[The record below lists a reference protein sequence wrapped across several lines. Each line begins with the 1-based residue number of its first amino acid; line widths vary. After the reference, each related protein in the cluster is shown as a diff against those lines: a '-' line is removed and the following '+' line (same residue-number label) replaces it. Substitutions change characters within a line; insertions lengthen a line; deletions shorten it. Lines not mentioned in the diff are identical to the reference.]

1 MKRSFITMRTVLV
14 VMLALA
20 FVAGTA
26 FAGGGREEG
35 EAAPSGPVRLNM
47 GGGWV
52 TGVYFPMA
60 GAMSRIVH
68 TQMDNVSLTVE
79 SSGAS
84 VVNSN
89 LIRSG
94 DLDMAIVQNDVAY
107 YAYNGTGVAAFDG
120 NAVSNMRGLFTM
132 YPEPVQLIARA
143 DSGISSPSDLAGRRV
158 AIGPLGSGAEVNAI
172 EVLQV
177 AGLTEGDLA
186 GVERLAASEAADFLR
201 DGRVDA
207 AFFTVAIGGAVIAD
221 LAVSQDIVV
230 VPITG
235 EYAEA
240 LMDLRP
246 FYATAAIP
254 EGTYNNVPES
264 ETVAVLAMVV
274 ADANLSD
281 DLVYDFMSAVFG
293 NLDTLSSAHAAGRMV
308 TLETA
313 LDGMPIPLHAGAERF
328 FSEQGMQ

>member
-1 MKRSFITMRTVLV
+1 MKNAFSIARKTLV
-14 VMLALA
+14 VMLVLM
-20 FVAGTA
+20 VAATAA

-35 EAAPSGPVRLNM
+35 TAAPAGPTRLSM

-68 TQMDNVSLTVE
+68 TQMEGVSLTVE

-84 VVNSN
+84 VVNAN
-89 LIRSG
+89 LIRSR

-107 YAYNGTGVAAFDG
+107 YAFNGTGISAFDG
-120 NAVSNMRGLFTM
+120 NAVPNIRGLFTM
-132 YPEPVQLIARA
+132 YPEPVQLVARA
-143 DSGISSPSDLAGRRV
+143 NSGISSPSDLRGRRV

-177 AGLTEGDLA
+177 AGLTLDDLS

-207 AFFTVAIGGAVIAD
+207 AFFTVAIGAAVISD

-235 EYAEA
+235 RYAEA
-240 LMDLRP
+240 LKALRP

-254 EGTYNNVPES
+254 AGTYNNVPAS
-264 ETVAVLAMVV
+264 ETVAVLAMAV
-274 ADANLSD
+274 ADAALSEEI
-281 DLVYDFMSAVFG
+281 VFNFMTAIFD
-293 NLDTLSSAHAAGRMV
+293 NTATLASAHAAGRMV
-308 TLETA
+308 TLESA
-313 LDGMPIPLHAGAERF
+313 LDGMPIPLHPGAERF
-328 FSEQGMQ
+328 FAQHGMQ

>member
-1 MKRSFITMRTVLV
+1 MKNAFSNMRKVVLV
-14 VMLALA
+14 L
-20 FVAGTA
+20 FVFMFVISAA
-26 FAGGGREEG
+26 FAGGGREDG
-35 EAAPSGPVRLNM
+35 AAAPSGPVRLSM

-68 TQMDNVSLTVE
+68 TQMDGVTLTVE

-107 YAYNGTGVAAFDG
+107 YAFNGTGISAFDG
-120 NAVSNMRGLFTM
+120 NAVPNMRGLFTM

-143 DSGISSPSDLAGRRV
+143 DSGIESPSDLAGRRV

-172 EVLQV
+172 EVLEV
-177 AGLTEGDLA
+177 AGLSLDDLA

-221 LAVSQDIVV
+221 LAVSQNIIV

-240 LMDLRP
+240 LMELRP
-246 FYATAAIP
+246 FYATATIP
-254 EGTYNNVPES
+254 EGTYNNVPAS
-264 ETVAVLAMVV
+264 ETVGVLAMAV
-274 ADANLSD
+274 ANEDLPE
-281 DLVYDFMSAVFG
+281 DLVFDFMTAIFS
-293 NLDTLSSAHAAGRMV
+293 NTDTLASAHAAGRMV
-308 TLETA
+308 TLESA
-313 LDGMPIPLHAGAERF
+313 LDGMPIPLHPGAERF
-328 FSEQGMQ
+328 FAEQGMR